1 MAKKKTS
8 TAKPSSSAK
17 PKAGRTAAAKPV
29 GASKTGPK
37 AVGKKAATS
46 KKAPHKASSPKV
58 SSPKAAR
65 PASKTNKKP
74 TSKVAAKPAK
84 KGDTK
89 KVTKKAPASKPAEAP
104 KKNAPAPAAAKT
116 PKKAP
121 APPEPKGGK
130 KPAKPPKPAEAPKP
144 APKTAAKPAPGPVP
158 EVSVNHL
165 PAPPPKD
172 ADRKGPPRPKRPKP
186 PVAVMPEG
194 IGGLLAPGGP
204 APKPLIASTDR
215 KAAGD
220 EPSAEVYPTKSP
232 FNKRDLDKF
241 RQILL
246 EKRAQV
252 LAEVTGLEG
261 DALTGGGSG
270 NLSHTPQHMADAGTD
285 AADQTLSLDLAA
297 AERNLIR
304 EIDAALQRIDDG
316 VFGLCV
322 ATGKPI
328 RKERLAE
335 LPWARYSIDAARQM
349 EGRRGS

>member
-17 PKAGRTAAAKPV
+17 PKAGRTATVKPA
-29 GASKTGPK
+29 GASKSGPK

-46 KKAPHKASSPKV
+46 KKAPRKASRPKASSPK
-58 SSPKAAR
+58 AAP
-65 PASKTNKKP
+65 PASKINKKP

-121 APPEPKGGK
+121 APPEPKGAK

-144 APKTAAKPAPGPVP
+144 APKPAPAPVP
-158 EVSVNHL
+158 EASVNHQ
-165 PAPPPKD
+165 PAPPSKD

-215 KAAGD
+215 KATGD
-220 EPSAEVYPTKSP
+220 EPTAEVYPTKSP

-304 EIDAALQRIDDG
+304 EIDAALQRVDDG